1 MTRRTERVSEQLRAE
16 LARLLREEATDPRIR
31 LVTLTRVD
39 VSPDFR
45 NARVWWS
52 SLDADD
58 EEAAEPVQD
67 GLESAASFLRR
78 RLAQELPLKR
88 VPALDFRYDPSMVRG
103 AETLALLRE
112 IGDDAEPTG

>member
-1 MTRRTERVSEQLRAE
+1 MTRRTERVAEQLRAE

-31 LVTLTRVD
+31 LVTLTHVD
-39 VSPDFR
+39 VSPDLR

-52 SLDADD
+52 TLATDDA
-58 EEAAEPVQD
+58 ALAEPVQE

-88 VPALDFRYDPSMVRG
+88 VPALDFRYDSSMVRG

-112 IGDDAEPTG
+112 IGDGPAE